1 MIRSTGAPGKSG
13 KRSAPSPRPSV
24 PTRHVPT
31 ARSVALAA
39 LAAVDGGAF
48 ANLTLPQLLVR
59 AKREGLDDRDA
70 ALATELVYGTVRM
83 QRELDAVLAP
93 YLSRTPDAEVRRV
106 LRMGAYQ
113 IRHLRIPA
121 HAAVSETVAIAPG
134 RGQGFVNAVLRQLAG
149 AKSAPTFANLGE
161 ELSYPDWIVDAA
173 INALGRDDAI
183 DVLGAMNVPATSH
196 EREDGYVQDLASQ
209 FVGSFV
215 GAQPGERVL
224 DLCAAPGG
232 KSTHMA
238 ELMGDEGEVW
248 AMERDAHRV
257 VSLEATLARLG
268 EHAIHVVHGD
278 GRTYEFPM
286 PFDRALVDAPCSGFG
301 VLGRRADARWRKGP
315 EIFLE
320 LPAVQLEL
328 LEAAAHKLIPGGT
341 LVYSVCSFEPEE
353 TTDVVAKFLA
363 QNTGF
368 QLESVAGRVPD
379 SVVTPEGYMRVLPHQ
394 HGCDGAFAAR
404 FKKA

>member
-1 MIRSTGAPGKSG
+1 MSRPAGAIGKSG
-13 KRSAPSPRPSV
+13 KRAAPSPRPSV

-48 ANLTLPQLLVR
+48 ANLTLPQLLIR
-59 AKREGLDDRDA
+59 AKREGLADRDA

-93 YLSRTPDAEVRRV
+93 YVSRTPDAEVRRV

-121 HAAVSETVAIAPG
+121 HAAVSETVEIAPG

-149 AKSAPTFANLGE
+149 AKTAPTFANLGE
-161 ELSYPDWIVDAA
+161 ELSYPDWIIDAA
-173 INALGRDDAI
+173 INALGRDDAV

-215 GAQPGERVL
+215 GAQPGERIL

-232 KSTHMA
+232 KATAMA
-238 ELMGDEGEVW
+238 GRGAYVVAVELHS
-248 AMERDAHRV
+248 HRAKLV
-257 VSLEATLARLG
+257 VENVERLG
-268 EHAIHVVHGD
+268 LKARTATIRAD
-278 GRTYEFPM
+278 GRSLPFRPGS
-286 PFDRALVDAPCSGFG
+286 FDRVLVDAPCSG
-301 VLGRRADARWRKGP
+301 LGSLRRRPDARWRITP
-315 EIFLE
+315 TDVDALVV
-320 LPAVQLEL
+320 LQREL
-328 LEAAAHKLIPGGT
+328 LSAAVAAVRPGGT
-341 LVYSVCSFEPEE
+341 VVFSACTFMRKETEGLDAWAAQRHPELVAMEAP
-353 TTDVVAKFLA
+353 TDPGWRPCGRGALLLPGATDGMFVVAY
-363 QNTGF
+363 QR
-368 QLESVAGRVPD
+368 QP
-379 SVVTPEGYMRVLPHQ
+379 
-394 HGCDGAFAAR
+394 
-404 FKKA
+404 